1 MDALVHTFLAV
12 GTMFGA
18 FYAGKHIGRLTVP
31 DKFITFLLDKLEK
44 DGYILTETDKDGE
57 KELIPVSEVI
67 AKALREASKISSKN
81 AKEGV

>member
-44 DGYILTETDKDGE
+44 ERKEE
-57 KELIPVSEVI
+57 KTKP
-67 AKALREASKISSKN
+67 
-81 AKEGV
+81 